1 MKKMK
6 PQVHATMMAHLWF
19 LRDLVKDPTN
29 VLCGEYIMR
38 RRVSTETD
46 AEGNGKVVT
55 RFYMMEPRTQY
66 MVSCDPEAFRFGSV
80 QSLRQM
86 FGDKKSY
93 AFGLLGDLARVFEC
107 IDGENGDMMYTNML
121 AAMIGTVCAEH
132 DNKPI
137 GDDDDEGFRDFI
149 EACNVANANML
160 NFIGLVSDNLIE
172 TFQNSLT
179 ARQCLSTMIDSVGHP
194 KVRAELK
201 ADLKDLIVKR

>member
-38 RRVSTETD
+38 RNVVTETD
-46 AEGNGKVVT
+46 KEGVDKVIT

-86 FGDKKSY
+86 FGDKTSY

-107 IDGENGDMMYTNML
+107 LEKDNGDLMYTNML
-121 AAMIGTVCAEH
+121 AALIGTVCSEY
-132 DNKPI
+132 DGKPM
-137 GDDDDEGFRDFI
+137 DDADEGFRDFV

-179 ARQCLSTMIDSVGHP
+179 ARQCLSTMLDSVGHP